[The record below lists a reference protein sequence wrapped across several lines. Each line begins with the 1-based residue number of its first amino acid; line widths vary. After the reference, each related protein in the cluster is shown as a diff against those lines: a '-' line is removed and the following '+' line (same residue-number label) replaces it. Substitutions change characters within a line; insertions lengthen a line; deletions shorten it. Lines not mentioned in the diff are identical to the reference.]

1 MRRKAVTV
9 TPAEGTVMMT
19 VGTVVEPVIAT
30 DTTATART
38 IEITAIETAAGETET
53 GETIEMATDWG
64 LTLVTNTTE
73 KRGTSM
79 TRDMTTV
86 IGEMTATAVMTED
99 TAEAVTT
106 IVGDATVMDIATA
119 GTGKPYECIL
129 MMGISLILSLLIGR
143 VWFKGSP
150 ETYQSQ
156 IRSQTRT
163 IRKAMELP
171 VYLNL
176 L

>member
-1 MRRKAVTV
+1 VTV
-9 TPAEGTVMMT
+9 KPAEGIAMMT
-19 VGTVVEPVIAT
+19 VGTVEPVIAT
-30 DTTATART
+30 DTTVTVART

-53 GETIEMATDWG
+53 GEMIEMATD
-64 LTLVTNTTE
+64 TTE
-73 KRGTSM
+73 RRGTLM

-86 IGEMTATAVMTED
+86 IGEMTATAVMTEFPGLGAMRED
-99 TAEAVTT
+99 PAEAVTT
-106 IVGDATVMDIATA
+106 IVGDATVMDIATVVA
-119 GTGKPYECIL
+119 GTAYECIL

-171 VYLNL
+171 VHLNL

>member
-1 MRRKAVTV
+1 MIKMRRKAVTV
-9 TPAEGTVMMT
+9 KPAEGIAMMT
-19 VGTVVEPVIAT
+19 VGTVEPVIAT
-30 DTTATART
+30 DTTATVART

-53 GETIEMATDWG
+53 GEMIEMATD
-64 LTLVTNTTE
+64 TTE
-73 KRGTSM
+73 RRGTLM

-119 GTGKPYECIL
+119 VAGTAYECIL
-129 MMGISLILSLLIGR
+129 MMGISLILSLLRGR

-171 VYLNL
+171 VHLNL

>member
-1 MRRKAVTV
+1 M
-9 TPAEGTVMMT
+9 
-19 VGTVVEPVIAT
+19 
-30 DTTATART
+30 
-38 IEITAIETAAGETET
+38 
-53 GETIEMATDWG
+53 IEMATD
-64 LTLVTNTTE
+64 TTE
-73 KRGTSM
+73 RRGTLM

-119 GTGKPYECIL
+119 VAGTGCPPFREDKPYECIL
-129 MMGISLILSLLIGR
+129 MMGISLILSLLRGR

-171 VYLNL
+171 VHLNL

>member
-1 MRRKAVTV
+1 MIKMRRKAVTV
-9 TPAEGTVMMT
+9 KPAEGIAMMT
-19 VGTVVEPVIAT
+19 VGTVEPVIAT
-30 DTTATART
+30 DTTATVART

-53 GETIEMATDWG
+53 GEMIEMATD
-64 LTLVTNTTE
+64 TTE
-73 KRGTSM
+73 RRGTLM

-106 IVGDATVMDIATA
+106 IVGDATVMDIATVVA
-119 GTGKPYECIL
+119 GTAYECIL

-171 VYLNL
+171 VHLNL

>member
-1 MRRKAVTV
+1 MIKMRRKAVTV
-9 TPAEGTVMMT
+9 KPAEGIAMMT

-53 GETIEMATDWG
+53 GEMIEMATD
-64 LTLVTNTTE
+64 TTE
-73 KRGTSM
+73 RRGTLM

-171 VYLNL
+171 VHLNL

>member
-1 MRRKAVTV
+1 M
-9 TPAEGTVMMT
+9 
-19 VGTVVEPVIAT
+19 
-30 DTTATART
+30 
-38 IEITAIETAAGETET
+38 
-53 GETIEMATDWG
+53 IEMATDWG
-64 LTLVTNTTE
+64 LTLVTNMTE
-73 KRGTSM
+73 RRGILM
-79 TRDMTTV
+79 TR
-86 IGEMTATAVMTED
+86 GEMTATAVMTED

-106 IVGDATVMDIATA
+106 IVGDATVMDIATVVA

-143 VWFKGSP
+143 VRFKGST

-171 VYLNL
+171 VHLNL

>member
-1 MRRKAVTV
+1 MIKMRRKAVTV
-9 TPAEGTVMMT
+9 KPAEGIAMMT
-19 VGTVVEPVIAT
+19 VGTVEPVIAT
-30 DTTATART
+30 DTTATVART

-53 GETIEMATDWG
+53 GEMIEMATD
-64 LTLVTNTTE
+64 TTE
-73 KRGTSM
+73 RRGTLM

-119 GTGKPYECIL
+119 VAGTGKPYECIL
-129 MMGISLILSLLIGR
+129 MMGISLILSLLRGR

-171 VYLNL
+171 VHLNL

>member
-1 MRRKAVTV
+1 MIKMRRKAVK
-9 TPAEGTVMMT
+9 PAEGIAMMT

-53 GETIEMATDWG
+53 GEMIEMATD
-64 LTLVTNTTE
+64 TTE
-73 KRGTSM
+73 RRGTLM
-79 TRDMTTV
+79 TR
-86 IGEMTATAVMTED
+86 GEMTATAVMTED

-119 GTGKPYECIL
+119 GTAYECIL

-171 VYLNL
+171 VHLNL